1 MRYPIQKYHFKSV
14 FTALIIALL
23 FCFRESRVI
32 MRVDIW
38 SDVVCPFCYIGK
50 KRLEAAAEQAGVE
63 LEVHW
68 HSFEL
73 DPDAPKIQSISNS
86 ERLAKKYARSLA
98 EVEDMQRNIA
108 DMAKAEG
115 IEFNWEKANSGN
127 TFNAHRIIH
136 LAQSKGLGSEAKEAF
151 FYSYM
156 TQGLPIGERET
167 LEDVAARIGLNPVEV
182 DDVLN
187 SDEYADFV
195 KFDEEVAHEQL
206 KVTGVPFFV
215 FDQRVAL
222 AGAQPREVFVQ
233 VIEKARETQKDE
245 DLSAVEDAAT
255 CQDDSCQPPQG

>member
-1 MRYPIQKYHFKSV
+1 
-14 FTALIIALL
+14 
-23 FCFRESRVI
+23 

-73 DPDAPKIQSISNS
+73 DPDAPVRQEISNS
-86 ERLAKKYARSLA
+86 ERLALKYGRTVA
-98 EVEDMQRNIA
+98 EVEEMQRNIA
-108 DMAKAEG
+108 KMAAEEG
-115 IEFNWEKANSGN
+115 IEFNWENANSGN
-127 TFNAHRIIH
+127 SFNAHRIIH
-136 LAQSKGLGSEAKEAF
+136 LAQSHGLGNEAEEAF
-151 FYSYM
+151 FFSYM

-167 LEDVAARIGLNPVEV
+167 IEDVASRIGLNPVEV
-182 DDVLN
+182 DDVLD

-195 KFDEEVAHEQL
+195 KFDQEVAREQL

-222 AGAQPREVFVQ
+222 AGAQPHEVFLQ
-233 VIEKARETQKDE
+233 VLEKAQMPTEENNAAQCSDESCETPK
-245 DLSAVEDAAT
+245 
-255 CQDDSCQPPQG
+255 

>member
-1 MRYPIQKYHFKSV
+1 
-14 FTALIIALL
+14 
-23 FCFRESRVI
+23 

-50 KRLEAAAEQAGVE
+50 KRLEAAAQQAEIE
-63 LEVHW
+63 LEIHW

-73 DPDAPKIQSISNS
+73 DPEAPIRQEISNS
-86 ERLAKKYARSLA
+86 ERLAQKYGRTLA

-108 DMAKAEG
+108 AMAKEEG
-115 IEFNWEKANSGN
+115 IEFNWENANSGN

-167 LEDVAARIGLNPVEV
+167 IEDVASRIGLNPVEV

-187 SDEYADFV
+187 SDEFADFV
-195 KFDEEVAHEQL
+195 KFDQDVAREQL

-215 FDQRVAL
+215 FDQRIAL
-222 AGAQPREVFVQ
+222 AGAQPREVFIQ
-233 VIEKARETQKDE
+233 VLEQA
-245 DLSAVEDAAT
+245 LSTTSNQELENSQSDI
-255 CQDDSCQPPQG
+255 CNEDSCEIVDQK

>member
-1 MRYPIQKYHFKSV
+1 
-14 FTALIIALL
+14 
-23 FCFRESRVI
+23 

-73 DPDAPKIQSISNS
+73 DPEAPVRQEVSNS
-86 ERLAKKYARSLA
+86 ERLAQKYGRTLA
-98 EVEDMQRNIA
+98 QVEEMQRNIA
-108 DMAKAEG
+108 VMAKEEG
-115 IEFNWEKANSGN
+115 IEFNWENANSGN

-136 LAQSKGLGSEAKEAF
+136 LAQSKGLGSEAEEAF

-167 LEDVAARIGLNPVEV
+167 IEDVAARIGLNPVEV

-187 SDEYADFV
+187 SEEFADFV
-195 KFDEEVAHEQL
+195 KFDEEVAHDQL

-233 VIEKARETQKDE
+233 VMQKALETAHDVG
-245 DLSAVEDAAT
+245 VEAQQNAPT
-255 CQDDSCQPPQG
+255 CNDDSCEVPHK

>member
-1 MRYPIQKYHFKSV
+1 
-14 FTALIIALL
+14 
-23 FCFRESRVI
+23 

-50 KRLEAAAEQAGVE
+50 KRLEAAAKQTGIE

-73 DPDAPKIQSISNS
+73 DPEAPIRQEVSNT
-86 ERLAKKYARSLA
+86 ERLAQKYGRTFA
-98 EVEDMQRNIA
+98 EVEEMQRNIA
-108 DMAKAEG
+108 AMAKEEG
-115 IEFNWEKANSGN
+115 IEFNWENANSGN

-136 LAQSKGLGSEAKEAF
+136 LAQSKGLGSEAEEAF

-167 LEDVAARIGLNPVEV
+167 IEDVAARIGLNPGEVE
-182 DDVLN
+182 DVLD

-195 KFDEEVAHEQL
+195 RFDEEVARDQL

-222 AGAQPREVFVQ
+222 AGAQPRDVFVQ
-233 VIEKARETQKDE
+233 VLEKAQETMGQAE
-245 DLSAVEDAAT
+245 GTENIENTEVEQQDAAV
-255 CQDDSCQPPQG
+255 CNDESCEVPNK